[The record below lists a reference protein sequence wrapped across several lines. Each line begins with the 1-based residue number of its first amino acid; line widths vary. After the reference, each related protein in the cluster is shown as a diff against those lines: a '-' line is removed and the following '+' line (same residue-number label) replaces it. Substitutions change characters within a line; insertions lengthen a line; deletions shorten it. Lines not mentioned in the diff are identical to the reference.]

1 MANKRMIDC
10 PGCGTSLDIDSEV
23 EENVW
28 FDTGDG
34 DVLLVPREMLKYLE
48 DSQGLIGIT

>member
-10 PGCGTSLDIDSEV
+10 PHCKSPLEIDNE

-28 FDTGDG
+28 FDTGDE
-34 DVLLVPREMLKYLE
+34 VLLVPREMLKYLE

>member
-10 PGCGTSLDIDSEV
+10 PHCGSSLNIDSE

-28 FDTGDG
+28 FDTGDE
-34 DVLLVPREMLKYLE
+34 VLLLPREMLKYLE

>member
-10 PGCGTSLDIDSEV
+10 PGCGISLDIDEE

-34 DVLLVPREMLKYLE
+34 DVLLLPREMLKYLE

>member
-10 PGCGTSLDIDSEV
+10 PHCSAFISIDEEE

-28 FDTGDG
+28 FDTGSE
-34 DVLLVPREMLKYLE
+34 VLLVPREMLEYLE

>member
-10 PGCGTSLDIDSEV
+10 PGCGISLDIDDE

-28 FDTGDG
+28 FDTGDE
-34 DVLLVPREMLKYLE
+34 VLLVPREMLKYLE

>member
-10 PGCGTSLDIDSEV
+10 PGCGASFDIDSEV

-28 FDTGDG
+28 FDTGNG